1 MKCCRHLG
9 NIPKKKSHRTFP
21 NCNWNTAHTQHL
33 YIMHI
38 GIQLLLF
45 PVIPYVAQNMC
56 WPKNGARRRIT
67 TLWRVTSNIEN
78 KLNHLSG
85 NAVEGKYLDEVG
97 GGGVGVGWITEGVP
111 LQGTNDW
118 MGVTSPGRQIHGI
131 LLLVVKVTYLLQCYW
146 IRICGLSNP
155 AKQRRRRDGPTLAHV
170 LNYKVALVPW
180 IFSIQHTSIHF
191 KMTDL
196 DISDDFY

>member
-1 MKCCRHLG
+1 
-9 NIPKKKSHRTFP
+9 
-21 NCNWNTAHTQHL
+21 
-33 YIMHI
+33 MHI

-85 NAVEGKYLDEVG
+85 NAVEWKYLDEVG

-111 LQGTNDW
+111 LQGTND
-118 MGVTSPGRQIHGI
+118 
-131 LLLVVKVTYLLQCYW
+131 
-146 IRICGLSNP
+146 
-155 AKQRRRRDGPTLAHV
+155 
-170 LNYKVALVPW
+170 
-180 IFSIQHTSIHF
+180 
-191 KMTDL
+191 
-196 DISDDFY
+196 